1 MAHNRNDLIVVDGH
15 QDLAYNVL
23 AFGRDYRRSALETRV
38 QERESPAGAASGS
51 CMIGLPELLAGNVA
65 LVFGTIFTMP
75 ARRALSAL
83 DTVYEDEQAAHSQ
96 GMQQLDV
103 YHRWADEE
111 PRIALVGCRADLD
124 SVLATWQ
131 IESAQEGDDSRQVG
145 IVPLM
150 ENADPI
156 REPCRARVVGRTG
169 RPHRWASLVG
179 QPIRRRHLGA
189 RPADR
194 PGARTPGVD
203 GRAARWAGSEPHG
216 RARGFGGLGAL

>member
-1 MAHNRNDLIVVDGH
+1 MARNRNDLIVVDGH

-23 AFGRDYRRSALETRV
+23 AFGRDYRRSALETRE
-38 QERESPAGAASGS
+38 QERGSPVSVANGS
-51 CMIGLPELLAGNVA
+51 CMIGLPEWLVGSVA

-75 ARRALSAL
+75 ARRAFSAL

-111 PRIALVGCRADLD
+111 PHIALVGCQADLE
-124 SVLATWQ
+124 SVLATWKT
-131 IESAQEGDDSRQVG
+131 ESAHRGDDGRQVG

-156 REPCRARVVGRTG
+156 REPAELESWVERGVRIVG
-169 RPHRWASLVG
+169 
-179 QPIRRRHLGA
+179 
-189 RPADR
+189 PA
-194 PGARTPGVD
+194 
-203 GRAARWAGSEPHG
+203 WAGS
-216 RARGFGGLGAL
+216 RACSSSWP